1 LDAVQSVIAISL
13 RQGLAYGFLVLGVY
27 LTFRVLDFPDLTVDG
42 SFPLGGAIAAIFIFR
57 GGDPFLATLLAVGGG
72 VLAGLLTGI
81 LNTRLK
87 INKLLSG
94 ILSMVALYSIN
105 LMIMGRANVSLLR
118 TTTIF
123 RTTFLFFNI
132 QAGAIPVI
140 VFLAIFSAVMLAL
153 LTWFLSTEIGFA
165 IRATGDNE
173 QMIRGL
179 GVNTNTTKLICLAM
193 SNGLVALSGALVAQD
208 QGFSDIGMGVG
219 MIVIGLASVIIG
231 EVLFPA
237 RRISLALLGIIGG
250 SIIYRLLIS
259 IALRLGLA
267 PTNLKL
273 VTAILVIISLSIP
286 NIRKIF
292 QRA

>member
-1 LDAVQSVIAISL
+1 
-13 RQGLAYGFLVLGVY
+13 
-27 LTFRVLDFPDLTVDG
+27 
-42 SFPLGGAIAAIFIFR
+42 
-57 GGDPFLATLLAVGGG
+57 
-72 VLAGLLTGI
+72 
-81 LNTRLK
+81 
-87 INKLLSG
+87 
-94 ILSMVALYSIN
+94 
-105 LMIMGRANVSLLR
+105 
-118 TTTIF
+118 
-123 RTTFLFFNI
+123 
-132 QAGAIPVI
+132 
-140 VFLAIFSAVMLAL
+140 
-153 LTWFLSTEIGFA
+153 
-165 IRATGDNE
+165 
-173 QMIRGL
+173 
-179 GVNTNTTKLICLAM
+179 M

-237 RRISLALLGIIGG
+237 RRISLVLLGIIGG